1 MDAKFTPR
9 VRDVITFSREEAL
22 RLGHNF
28 IGIEH
33 ILLGLIREGEG
44 NAVKILQRL
53 EVDLDELR
61 RSVEGAMEPASAQ
74 RPNDKEKINLVK
86 QAEKMLKITF
96 LEAKLFKSPSIDTE
110 HLLLSMLKDED
121 NLATRTLRKFHVDYE
136 AVKQEVDTILA
147 DGPGDPDAFTGKG
160 KPKAQGPQSADDDDE
175 EGGSFSGGCRCPAQ
189 AGRQQEQ
196 DSGAGQFRPRPHQT
210 G

>member
-1 MDAKFTPR
+1 MDAKSSPR

-22 RLGHNF
+22 RLGHGY

-44 NAVKILQRL
+44 TAVKILQRL

-61 RSVEGAMEPASAQ
+61 KMVEGSMEPASVV
-74 RPNDKEKINLVK
+74 RTPDKEKITLVK

-96 LEAKLFKSPSIDTE
+96 LEAKLFKSPHIDTE

-121 NLATRTLRKFHVDYE
+121 KLATRTLHKFHVDYE
-136 AVKQEVDTILA
+136 SVKHEVDAILA
-147 DGPGDPDAFTGKG
+147 DGRGGPDNYSSS
-160 KPKAQGPQSADDDDE
+160 KP
-175 EGGSFSGGCRCPAQ
+175 
-189 AGRQQEQ
+189 
-196 DSGAGQFRPRPHQT
+196 
-210 G
+210 